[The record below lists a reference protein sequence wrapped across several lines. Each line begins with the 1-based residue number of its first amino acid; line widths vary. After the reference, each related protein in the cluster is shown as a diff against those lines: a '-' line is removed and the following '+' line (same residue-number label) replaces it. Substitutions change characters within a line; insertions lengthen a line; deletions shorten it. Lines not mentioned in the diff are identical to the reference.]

1 MTVSAK
7 IEPQIATLDEIRD
20 YVWNALERAAHNRHD
35 AFHTAMTGTISEF
48 GCQMRTVILRKVDR
62 HSGTLFF
69 HTDYR
74 SVKIRELEKDHRL
87 SWLFYDAD
95 RKVQIRAASTAAV
108 HYQDAVARE
117 RWQASSLSSRRCY
130 LAPSAPGQFT
140 PEMSANVPEAF
151 LRRNPTTAESESGW
165 QNFCAVA
172 ARVNFLDWLYL
183 HSSGHQRAQF
193 VSDNGEWQGNWVT
206 P

>member
-140 PEMSANVPEAF
+140 TQSHYSRERIRLAEFLCGCSSRKFPGLAVSAF
-151 LRRNPTTAESESGW
+151 
-165 QNFCAVA
+165 
-172 ARVNFLDWLYL
+172 
-183 HSSGHQRAQF
+183 QRTSTRTIRFGQ
-193 VSDNGEWQGNWVT
+193 W
-206 P
+206 